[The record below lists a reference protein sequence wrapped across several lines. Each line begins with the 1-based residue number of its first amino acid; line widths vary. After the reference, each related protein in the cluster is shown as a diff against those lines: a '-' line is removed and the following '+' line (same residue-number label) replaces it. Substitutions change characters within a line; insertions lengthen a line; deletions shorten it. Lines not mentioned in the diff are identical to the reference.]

1 MAKRVIK
8 RFEIKDLLNAN
19 LLTIL
24 TLISGILFTAKPD
37 ILELICIIIG
47 TLLAL
52 GGVGILIYYLVK
64 GRKTHIICVYSIVFM
79 VAGALFGIVPT
90 LLKFLIPIFFGAWLL
105 TSSAAGMY
113 NNFMLRRVNP
123 LWWIGLLLCTAG
135 AAIGVYVITRPVTI
149 IETTIRLIGI
159 AMIIHSALR
168 LASIICSHK
177 FQREAEQTEEPAAKT
192 PEPPAVSGQVIETTI
207 KE

>member
-8 RFEIKDLLNAN
+8 RFELKNLLNAD

-47 TLLAL
+47 MILAL
-52 GGVGILIYYLVK
+52 AGIGILIYYLAK
-64 GRKTHIICVYSIVFM
+64 GRKTHIVCVYSIIFM
-79 VAGALFGIVPT
+79 IAGALFGIVPT

-105 TSSAAGMY
+105 TSSAAGIY
-113 NNFMLRRVNP
+113 NNCMMRRINP

-135 AAIGVYVITRPVTI
+135 GAIGVYVITRPVTVM
-149 IETTIRLIGI
+149 ETTIRLIGI
-159 AMIIHSALR
+159 AMIVHSALR
-168 LASIICSHK
+168 LVSIIFGHK
-177 FQREAEQTEEPAAKT
+177 YQKEAEKAAEEADDAPAA
-192 PEPPAVSGQVIETTI
+192 SGEVIEATI